1 MSTVE
6 ICLTIAAIAAGTML
20 SRGLPFVL
28 FSRVKKTPPYVGYLG
43 RTLPPAAIGLLIV
56 YCFKDVSFT
65 EKPYGAPEIT
75 ASIAAAL
82 IQVLFRHTLLSIVMS
97 TALYMLLIRI

>member
-28 FSRVKKTPPYVGYLG
+28 FSRVKTPPYVGYLG

-82 IQVLFRHTLLSIVMS
+82 IQVLFRRTLLSIVMS